1 MFRFI
6 IIAIVCTGML
16 IPIAGFSSNI
26 ISNGA
31 VLIALTFGLGYV
43 ALPIL
48 LLSIWPEAK
57 GKRSKSIQDALW
69 DGELLTTEYES
80 CAVAQIEETEDE
92 GLHFLVTTQTGETIF
107 LSGQYLYELVERNMF
122 PSERFRIF
130 KNKTTGESYGIEPAG
145 TRLASWSTFGP
156 FAPEN
161 SSANF
166 FPEDGVLYP
175 ETIGSLVAKLGLQ
188 VAAQNGHAE
197 GSGK

>member
-26 ISNGA
+26 ISNSA

-57 GKRSKSIQDALW
+57 ERRSKSMQDSLW
-69 DGELLTTEYES
+69 DGDLLTTEYEA
-80 CAVAQIEETEDE
+80 CAVAQIEESEDE
-92 GLHFLVTTQTGETIF
+92 GLHFFVAVKSGETIF
-107 LSGQYLYELVERNMF
+107 LSGQYLHDLVERNMF

-130 KNKTTGESYGIEPAG
+130 KNKTTGESYGIEPTGA
-145 TRLASWSTFGP
+145 RLVNWSTFGL
-156 FAPEN
+156 FAAES
-161 SSANF
+161 SSANL
-166 FPEDGVLYP
+166 FPKDGVLYS
-175 ETIGSLVAKLGLQ
+175 ESISALVASLGLQ
-188 VAAQNGHAE
+188 MAAQNGCTE